1 MPMIL
6 LDRRG
11 HAERRHIDAL
21 AIMRVIS
28 WHHTHLGRTRAITAA
43 RELLTRAPHEPADWA
58 PALVDGRAH
67 LEGDT
72 HLGLRLVYGN

>member
-1 MPMIL
+1 MIL

-11 HAERRHIDAL
+11 HAEQRHVDAL

-28 WHHTHLGRTRAITAA
+28 WHRVNLGRTRAITAA
-43 RELLTRAPHEPADWA
+43 RELLHRTAHEPGDWA
-58 PALVDGRAH
+58 AALVDGRAH